1 MAQQLQNVTINA
13 PAFGGINTQDSPVGL
28 DPSYASVAT
37 NCVIDKLGRVGARK
51 GSVLLSTA
59 TNTAGASSVGTN
71 TVKIQT
77 IFESLDKSGDK
88 VVFSAGNN
96 KIFSGTS
103 TLTDITPSGYT
114 ISANNW
120 KVVNFN
126 DHVYFYQRGHEP
138 LVYTDSGS
146 QGLVKLS
153 VVTGFDA
160 PNGVFGVYNVTA
172 TASETTTLV
181 VADGTTTVSIG
192 SATYSSI
199 DAQVT
204 AIQGGSNYSNLLFTV
219 AKNDA
224 GDGFKFTYKTTGA
237 VSTAPTLT
245 GSGSSH
251 TVSVI
256 TAGSADAP
264 YQANEVLAAFG
275 RLWIAD
281 ITNNKHTIY
290 WSDTLNGNDWNGG
303 ATGAID
309 LTSVWPTGHDE
320 IVALA
325 AHNGFLIVFGKVSIV
340 VYKGAEDVVTSGVFK
355 LHDTVEGVGC
365 VARDSVQHTGTDIIF
380 LSDSGVRSFG
390 RVIQEKSMPMRDISR
405 NVRNDLVR
413 YVNEERIANSTLA
426 PVKSMY
432 SPEEAFYL
440 LTLPNNNITYCF
452 DMRQALPDGSHRVTT
467 WSTPIALCYT
477 RTQDG
482 KIYMGRQGGIYEYRG
497 FTDKLCT
504 LVGSTQ
510 TYSTSSYQLAYF
522 SNPLDFGN
530 SSNIKFLKKFKMTII
545 GDAAAQSVLNWG
557 YDYSDSYYK
566 QTFISGK
573 TNATTAFYG
582 VAEYGISSVNTP
594 VGATADFT
602 EKLVDPTNPSGARVP
617 ATEPSFEYSLG
628 TEIQVPNV
636 QGSGHGTTVTVGLES
651 TISGSEFSIQ
661 KIDINVLL
669 GRLI

>member
-59 TNTAGASSVGTN
+59 TNTVPANQGGAKDIKVE
-71 TVKIQT
+71 T
-77 IFESLDKSGDK
+77 IFESLDTSGDK

-96 KIFSGTS
+96 KIFSGIG
-103 TLTDITPSGYT
+103 TLTDITPSSYT
-114 ISANNW
+114 ISANKW

-153 VVTGFDA
+153 AVTGFVA
-160 PNGVFGVYNVTA
+160 PHV
-172 TASETTTLV
+172 
-181 VADGTTTVSIG
+181 
-192 SATYSSI
+192 
-199 DAQVT
+199 
-204 AIQGGSNYSNLLFTV
+204 GGS
-219 AKNDA
+219 DR
-224 GDGFKFTYKTTGA
+224 
-237 VSTAPTLT
+237 
-245 GSGSSH
+245 
-251 TVSVI
+251 
-256 TAGSADAP
+256 AP
-264 YQANEVLAAFG
+264 YQANEVLAAYG

-290 WSDTLNGNDWNGG
+290 WSDTLNGNAWHGG
-303 ATGAID
+303 TTGAID
-309 LTSVWPTGHDE
+309 LTTVWPTGHDE
-320 IVALA
+320 VVALA
-325 AHNGFLIVFGKVSIV
+325 AHNGFLIIFGKTSIV
-340 VYKGAEDVVTSGVFK
+340 VYSGASSPTNMV

-365 VARDSVQHTGTDIIF
+365 VARDSVQHTGTDIVF

-390 RVIQEKSMPMRDISR
+390 RVIQEKSMPMRDISK

-413 YVNEERIANSTLA
+413 YVNEERIADSTLA
-426 PVKSMY
+426 SVKSVY

-440 LTLPNNNITYCF
+440 LTLPTNSLTYCF
-452 DMRQALPDGSHRVTT
+452 DMRQALPDGSHRTTT

-482 KIYMGRQGGIYEYRG
+482 KIYMGRQGGVYEYKG
-497 FTDKLCT
+497 FTDRLCT

-510 TYSTSSYQLAYF
+510 TYSTSSYQLSYF

-566 QTFISGK
+566 QTFTSTR
-573 TNATTAFYG
+573 TNANTAFYG
-582 VAEYGISSVNTP
+582 VSEYNV
-594 VGATADFT
+594 TA
-602 EKLVDPTNPSGARVP
+602 S
-617 ATEPSFEYSLG
+617 EYSAG
-628 TEIQVPNV
+628 TETQVPNV
-636 QGSGHGTTVTVGLES
+636 HGSGHGTVVTVGLES
-651 TISGSEFSIQ
+651 TINGSEFSIQ

>member
-59 TNTAGASSVGTN
+59 TNTVSANQGGAKDIKVE
-71 TVKIQT
+71 T

-103 TLTDITPSGYT
+103 TLTDITPALYT

-138 LVYTDSGS
+138 LVYTDESGS
-146 QGLVKLS
+146 
-153 VVTGFDA
+153 
-160 PNGVFGVYNVTA
+160 GVLEA
-172 TASETTTLV
+172 M
-181 VADGTTTVSIG
+181 
-192 SATYSSI
+192 
-199 DAQVT
+199 
-204 AIQGGSNYSNLLFTV
+204 
-219 AKNDA
+219 
-224 GDGFKFTYKTTGA
+224 
-237 VSTAPTLT
+237 
-245 GSGSSH
+245 SSH
-251 TVSVI
+251 SHSTGTS
-256 TAGSADAP
+256 P
-264 YQANEVLAAFG
+264 YGNEVLAAYG
-275 RLWIAD
+275 RLWVAD
-281 ITNNKHTIY
+281 VLNNKHTIY
-290 WSDTLNGNDWNGG
+290 WSDTLNGHAWTGG
-303 ATGAID
+303 ATGSID
-309 LTSVWPTGHDE
+309 LTTVWPTGHDE

-325 AHNGFLIVFGKVSIV
+325 AHNGFLIIFGKTSIV
-340 VYKGAEDVVTSGVFK
+340 VYSGASSPANMA

-413 YVNEERIANSTLA
+413 YVNEERIADSTLA

-628 TEIQVPNV
+628 TEIQVPSV

-651 TISGSEFSIQ
+651 TINGSEFSIQ

>member
-51 GSVLLSTA
+51 GSVLISDDTEGE
-59 TNTAGASSVGTN
+59 NKIE
-71 TVKIQT
+71 TV
-77 IFESLDKSGDK
+77 FESLDKSGDK
-88 VVFSAGNN
+88 VLFSAGNN
-96 KIFSGTS
+96 KIFSGVG
-103 TLTDITPSGYT
+103 LTDITPAGYT
-114 ISANNW
+114 ISANKW

-138 LVYTDSGS
+138 LVYTDGSG
-146 QGLVKLS
+146 
-153 VVTGFDA
+153 TGVLETMSSHSHSTGTA
-160 PNGVFGVYNVTA
+160 PHGNEALAAYGRVW
-172 TASETTTLV
+172 
-181 VADGTTTVSIG
+181 VADVS
-192 SATYSSI
+192 
-199 DAQVT
+199 
-204 AIQGGSNYSNLLFTV
+204 
-219 AKNDA
+219 
-224 GDGFKFTYKTTGA
+224 
-237 VSTAPTLT
+237 
-245 GSGSSH
+245 
-251 TVSVI
+251 
-256 TAGSADAP
+256 
-264 YQANEVLAAFG
+264 
-275 RLWIAD
+275 
-281 ITNNKHTIY
+281 NNKHTLY
-290 WSDTLNGNDWNGG
+290 WSDTLSGHAWTGG
-303 ATGAID
+303 TTGSID
-309 LTSVWPTGHDE
+309 LTTVWPTGHDE

-325 AHNGFLIVFGKVSIV
+325 AHNGFLIIFGKTSIV
-340 VYKGAEDVVTSGVFK
+340 VYSGASSPANMA

-413 YVNEERIANSTLA
+413 YVNEERIVDSTLSS
-426 PVKSMY
+426 VKSLY

-467 WSTPIALCYT
+467 WSTPVALCYT

-482 KIYMGRQGGIYEYRG
+482 KIYMGRQGGIFEYRG
-497 FTDKLCT
+497 FTDRVAVHIDT
-504 LVGSTQ
+504 GNDGIPDAWDYETE
-510 TYSTSSYQLAYF
+510 TYQLSYF

-557 YDYSDSYYK
+557 YDYTDSYYK
-566 QTFISGK
+566 QTFTSTR
-573 TNATTAFYG
+573 TNANTAFYG
-582 VAEYGISSVNTP
+582 VSEYNVSTS
-594 VGATADFT
+594 
-602 EKLVDPTNPSGARVP
+602 
-617 ATEPSFEYSLG
+617 EYSAG
-628 TEIQVPNV
+628 TEMQVPNV
-636 QGSGHGTTVTVGLES
+636 HGSGHGTVVTIGLES

>member
-59 TNTAGASSVGTN
+59 TNTAGASAVSTS
-71 TVKIQT
+71 TVKVET

-103 TLTDITPSGYT
+103 TLTNITPSGYT

-126 DHVYFYQRGHEP
+126 NHVYFYQRGHEP
-138 LVYTDSGS
+138 LVYTDESGS
-146 QGLVKLS
+146 
-153 VVTGFDA
+153 
-160 PNGVFGVYNVTA
+160 GVLEA
-172 TASETTTLV
+172 M
-181 VADGTTTVSIG
+181 
-192 SATYSSI
+192 
-199 DAQVT
+199 
-204 AIQGGSNYSNLLFTV
+204 
-219 AKNDA
+219 
-224 GDGFKFTYKTTGA
+224 
-237 VSTAPTLT
+237 
-245 GSGSSH
+245 SSH
-251 TVSVI
+251 SHSTGTS
-256 TAGSADAP
+256 P
-264 YQANEVLAAFG
+264 YGNEVLAAYG
-275 RLWIAD
+275 RLWVAD
-281 ITNNKHTIY
+281 VLNNKHTIY
-290 WSDTLNGNDWNGG
+290 WSDTLNGHAWTGG
-303 ATGAID
+303 ATGSID
-309 LTSVWPTGHDE
+309 LTTVWPTGHDE
-320 IVALA
+320 IVSLA

-340 VYKGAEDVVTSGVFK
+340 VYSGASSPANMA

-365 VARDSVQHTGTDIIF
+365 VARDSVQHTGTDIVF

-413 YVNEERIANSTLA
+413 YVSEERIVNSTLA
-426 PVKSMY
+426 SVKSMY

-482 KIYMGRQGGIYEYRG
+482 KIYMGRQGGIYEYKG
-497 FTDKLCT
+497 FTDRSGVYIDT
-504 LVGSTQ
+504 GSDGIPDTWD
-510 TYSTSSYQLAYF
+510 YETSSYQLSYF

-557 YDYSDSYYK
+557 YDYSDAYYK
-566 QTFISGK
+566 QTFTSTR
-573 TNATTAFYG
+573 TNANTAFYG
-582 VAEYGISSVNTP
+582 VSEYNVSTS
-594 VGATADFT
+594 
-602 EKLVDPTNPSGARVP
+602 
-617 ATEPSFEYSLG
+617 EYSAG

-651 TISGSEFSIQ
+651 TINGSEFSIQ

>member
-1 MAQQLQNVTINA
+1 VAQQLQNVTINA

-138 LVYTDSGS
+138 LVYTD
-146 QGLVKLS
+146 
-153 VVTGFDA
+153 
-160 PNGVFGVYNVTA
+160 
-172 TASETTTLV
+172 E
-181 VADGTTTVSIG
+181 
-192 SATYSSI
+192 
-199 DAQVT
+199 
-204 AIQGGSNYSNLLFTV
+204 GGSGVLE
-219 AKNDA
+219 AM
-224 GDGFKFTYKTTGA
+224 
-237 VSTAPTLT
+237 
-245 GSGSSH
+245 SSH
-251 TVSVI
+251 SHSTGTS
-256 TAGSADAP
+256 P
-264 YQANEVLAAFG
+264 YGNEVLAAYG
-275 RLWIAD
+275 RLWVAD
-281 ITNNKHTIY
+281 ILNNKHTIY
-290 WSDTLNGNDWNGG
+290 WSDTLNGHAWTGG
-303 ATGAID
+303 ATGSID
-309 LTSVWPTGHDE
+309 LTTVWPTGHDE

-340 VYKGAEDVVTSGVFK
+340 VYSGANDVVTSNVFK

-413 YVNEERIANSTLA
+413 YVNEERIADSTLA

-566 QTFISGK
+566 QTFTSTR

>member
-138 LVYTDSGS
+138 LVYTD
-146 QGLVKLS
+146 
-153 VVTGFDA
+153 
-160 PNGVFGVYNVTA
+160 
-172 TASETTTLV
+172 
-181 VADGTTTVSIG
+181 
-192 SATYSSI
+192 
-199 DAQVT
+199 
-204 AIQGGSNYSNLLFTV
+204 
-219 AKNDA
+219 
-224 GDGFKFTYKTTGA
+224 
-237 VSTAPTLT
+237 
-245 GSGSSH
+245 GSGSGVLEAMSSH
-251 TVSVI
+251 SHSTGTS
-256 TAGSADAP
+256 P
-264 YQANEVLAAFG
+264 YGNEVLAAYG
-275 RLWIAD
+275 RLWVAD
-281 ITNNKHTIY
+281 VLNNKHTIY
-290 WSDTLNGNDWNGG
+290 WSDTLNGHAWTGG
-303 ATGAID
+303 ATGSID
-309 LTSVWPTGHDE
+309 LTTVWPTGHDE

-340 VYKGAEDVVTSGVFK
+340 VYSGANDVVTSNVFK

-413 YVNEERIANSTLA
+413 YVNEERIADSTLA

-566 QTFISGK
+566 QTFTSTR
-573 TNATTAFYG
+573 TNANTAFYG
-582 VAEYGISSVNTP
+582 VNEYNVSTS
-594 VGATADFT
+594 
-602 EKLVDPTNPSGARVP
+602 
-617 ATEPSFEYSLG
+617 EYSGG

>member
-59 TNTAGASSVGTN
+59 TNTAGASAVSTS
-71 TVKIQT
+71 TVKVET

-103 TLTDITPSGYT
+103 TLTNITPSGYT

-126 DHVYFYQRGHEP
+126 NHVYFYQRGHEP
-138 LVYTDSGS
+138 LVYTDESGS
-146 QGLVKLS
+146 
-153 VVTGFDA
+153 
-160 PNGVFGVYNVTA
+160 GVLEA
-172 TASETTTLV
+172 M
-181 VADGTTTVSIG
+181 
-192 SATYSSI
+192 
-199 DAQVT
+199 
-204 AIQGGSNYSNLLFTV
+204 
-219 AKNDA
+219 
-224 GDGFKFTYKTTGA
+224 
-237 VSTAPTLT
+237 
-245 GSGSSH
+245 SSH
-251 TVSVI
+251 SHSTGTS
-256 TAGSADAP
+256 P
-264 YQANEVLAAFG
+264 YGNEVLAAYG
-275 RLWIAD
+275 RLWVAD
-281 ITNNKHTIY
+281 VLNNKHTIY
-290 WSDTLNGNDWNGG
+290 WSDTLNGHAWTGG
-303 ATGAID
+303 ATGSID
-309 LTSVWPTGHDE
+309 LTTVWPTGHDE
-320 IVALA
+320 IVSLA

-340 VYKGAEDVVTSGVFK
+340 VYSGASSPADMA

-365 VARDSVQHTGTDIIF
+365 VARDSVQHTGTDIVF

-413 YVNEERIANSTLA
+413 YVSEERIVNSTLA
-426 PVKSMY
+426 SVKSMY

-482 KIYMGRQGGIYEYRG
+482 KIYMGRQGGIYEYKG
-497 FTDKLCT
+497 FTDRSGVYIDT
-504 LVGSTQ
+504 GSDGIPDTWD
-510 TYSTSSYQLAYF
+510 YETSSYQLSYF

-557 YDYSDSYYK
+557 YDYSDAYYK
-566 QTFISGK
+566 QTFTSTR
-573 TNATTAFYG
+573 TNANTAFYG
-582 VAEYGISSVNTP
+582 VSEYNVSTS
-594 VGATADFT
+594 
-602 EKLVDPTNPSGARVP
+602 
-617 ATEPSFEYSLG
+617 EYSAG

-651 TISGSEFSIQ
+651 TINGSEFSIQ

>member
-1 MAQQLQNVTINA
+1 VAQQLQNVTINA

-138 LVYTDSGS
+138 LVYTD
-146 QGLVKLS
+146 
-153 VVTGFDA
+153 
-160 PNGVFGVYNVTA
+160 
-172 TASETTTLV
+172 E
-181 VADGTTTVSIG
+181 
-192 SATYSSI
+192 
-199 DAQVT
+199 
-204 AIQGGSNYSNLLFTV
+204 GGSGVLE
-219 AKNDA
+219 AM
-224 GDGFKFTYKTTGA
+224 
-237 VSTAPTLT
+237 
-245 GSGSSH
+245 SSH
-251 TVSVI
+251 SHSTGTS
-256 TAGSADAP
+256 P
-264 YQANEVLAAFG
+264 YGNEVLAAYG
-275 RLWIAD
+275 RLWVAD
-281 ITNNKHTIY
+281 ILNNKHTIY
-290 WSDTLNGNDWNGG
+290 WSDTLNGHAWTGG

-340 VYKGAEDVVTSGVFK
+340 VYSGADDVVTSGVFK

-413 YVNEERIANSTLA
+413 YVNEERIADSTLA

-566 QTFISGK
+566 QTFTSTR

>member
-96 KIFSGTS
+96 KIFSGTG

-126 DHVYFYQRGHEP
+126 NHVYFYQRGHEP

-146 QGLVKLS
+146 QGLVKLTA
-153 VVTGFDA
+153 VTGYVA
-160 PNGVFGVYNVTA
+160 PSV
-172 TASETTTLV
+172 
-181 VADGTTTVSIG
+181 
-192 SATYSSI
+192 
-199 DAQVT
+199 
-204 AIQGGSNYSNLLFTV
+204 GGSPI
-219 AKNDA
+219 
-224 GDGFKFTYKTTGA
+224 
-237 VSTAPTLT
+237 APF
-245 GSGSSH
+245 
-251 TVSVI
+251 
-256 TAGSADAP
+256 
-264 YQANEVLAAFG
+264 QANEVLAAYG
-275 RLWIAD
+275 RLWVAD
-281 ITNNKHTIY
+281 ITSDKHTIY
-290 WSDTLNGNDWNGG
+290 WSDTLNGNVWDGG
-303 ATGAID
+303 TTGSID
-309 LTSVWPTGHDE
+309 LTTVWPTGHDE
-320 IVALA
+320 IVSLA
-325 AHNGFLIVFGKVSIV
+325 AHNGFLIVFGKTSIV
-340 VYKGAEDVVTSGVFK
+340 VYSGATSPASMA

-365 VARDSVQHTGTDIIF
+365 VARDSVQHTGTDIVF

-413 YVNEERIANSTLA
+413 YVNEERIVDSTLSS
-426 PVKSMY
+426 VKSLY

-482 KIYMGRQGGIYEYRG
+482 KIYMGRQGGVYEYKG
-497 FTDKLCT
+497 FTDRT
-504 LVGSTQ
+504 AVYIDTGNDGIPDTWDYETST
-510 TYSTSSYQLAYF
+510 YQLSYF

-545 GDAAAQSVLNWG
+545 GDASAQSVLNWG

-566 QTFISGK
+566 QTFTSTR
-573 TNATTAFYG
+573 TNANTAFYG
-582 VAEYGISSVNTP
+582 VSEYNVSTS
-594 VGATADFT
+594 
-602 EKLVDPTNPSGARVP
+602 
-617 ATEPSFEYSLG
+617 EYSAG